1 MPSSAP
7 TSHAERLVTLR
18 LIAFFEAVKGLAA
31 LVAASGLLVLTPDD
45 VQDVAGRIV
54 DHLHLD
60 PASHYP
66 SVFLNVASKATPQWL
81 RLVAVGAIV
90 YGGIRFAE
98 AIGLWRDKSWA
109 EWLGV
114 VTGLIYVPFEAY
126 ALMHRPGPEPLL
138 ALLVN
143 VGIVLFLGE
152 RLRRRG
158 KMRLI
163 ADTVHRY
170 TK

>member
-1 MPSSAP
+1 M
-7 TSHAERLVTLR
+7 LR
-18 LIAFFEAVKGLAA
+18 VVALLESVKGLLA
-31 LVAASGLLVLTPDD
+31 LAAASGLLLLTPDD
-45 VQDVAGRIV
+45 VQVVAERVV

-60 PASHYP
+60 PATHYP
-66 SVFLNVASKATPQWL
+66 SVLLNFAGRATPEWM
-81 RLVAVGAIV
+81 RLVAIGALV
-90 YGGIRFAE
+90 YAGFRIAE

-126 ALMHRPGPEPLL
+126 AFITRPGPDPVV

-143 VGIVLFLGE
+143 LGIVVFLGD

-158 KMRLI
+158 KMRLLT
-163 ADTVHRY
+163 DTLLR
-170 TK
+170 KA

>member
-1 MPSSAP
+1 MSAANARKP
-7 TSHAERLVTLR
+7 EERVFTLR
-18 LIAFFEAVKGLAA
+18 LIAVFEAVKGLIA
-31 LVAASGLLVLTPDD
+31 LAAASGLLVLTPSD
-45 VQDVAGRIV
+45 VQDVAERVV

-60 PASHYP
+60 PASKYP
-66 SVFLNVASKATPQWL
+66 SVLLHVANQATSRWL
-81 RLVAVGAIV
+81 HLVAIGALV
-90 YGGIRFAE
+90 YATFRIAE

-126 ALMHRPGPEPLL
+126 ALVKHPGAEPII

-143 VGIVLFLGE
+143 IGIVTFLGE

-158 KMRLI
+158 KMRLLTI
-163 ADTVHRY
+163 HH
-170 TK
+170 

>member
-1 MPSSAP
+1 MSAP
-7 TSHAERLVTLR
+7 RTGKPEDRVFTLR
-18 LIAFFEAVKGLAA
+18 LIAVFEAVKGLAA
-31 LVAASGLLVLTPDD
+31 LVAASGLLVLTPND
-45 VQDVAGRIV
+45 VQDVAERLV

-60 PASHYP
+60 PASRYP
-66 SVFLNVASKATPQWL
+66 SVFLHVASQATPQWL
-81 RLVAVGAIV
+81 RFVAEGALAYATFRI
-90 YGGIRFAE
+90 AE

-126 ALMHRPGPEPLL
+126 ALMKHPGPEPVI

-143 VGIVLFLGE
+143 IAIVLFLGE

-158 KMRLI
+158 KMHLP
-163 ADTVHRY
+163 TLHH
-170 TK
+170 